1 MEEKLALGIDFGT
14 TYSCS
19 GVWINGGVVIIPNS
33 LGERTTPSV
42 VIFDKK
48 NEYYVGE
55 ETLNHLPKKNS
66 VKIYEIKRILGK
78 NYNEISDLL
87 NYFPFKIEKEKNGEG
102 PVIVM
107 TFDNKEK
114 AQYTPEQIASL
125 IFKKIISN
133 AESFLNQ
140 KVTDVV
146 ITVPADF
153 NHTQRLAVKKSA
165 ESIKGINVLRL
176 INEPSAAALTSTFYQ
191 INKNQNIIMMDV
203 NNIENAV
210 LDSAPHPMA
219 ETPFDNYLNT
229 NTIDENDNEESSDKF
244 FLVFDLGG
252 GTYDVSLVEQND
264 SMLETISSSGN
275 QKLGGGDFD
284 RALMDYC
291 LSKLDNLKL
300 KKDEIQKNF
309 KSMQRLKI
317 ACEQTKKFLSMKEQ
331 DTIYIEDFY
340 KEEALSV
347 PITRVKFEDLCK
359 NYFDQLLEPI
369 DKVLKDSKIEV
380 NQIQEVI
387 LVGGSSKIPK
397 IKTILSKKFPKTRI
411 NDKINPDEVVA
422 YGATL
427 FCEKLIRNNNESLK
441 DFDYFD
447 CTQHSYGIET
457 DNGDVEIILPRG
469 SKYPSC
475 VTKYFHN
482 SYNNQTTFEIKVY
495 EGENKKC
502 KNNKFLA
509 TFTIEGIPKMKAG
522 ELICT
527 VKIGIDTNQTV
538 YVNAYVGE
546 KDIKKGIKIKN
557 DNRFENMKVISVDDV
572 ENIID
577 YDEINKKRVK
587 YKNSIMDYFKNYQE
601 AKNEVDKFTLLKN
614 YNTAIIDY
622 LTFLEEKCFD
632 IESEEYLSLVDKLF
646 KSYQNMYSPNMFKL
660 ISDKDKENIEFNIKL
675 LLSKICLKNPFRL
688 KPLLKNLEKIKR
700 ETSDI
705 FYSISIYC
713 MKILRVKA
721 LDFFNL
727 KKKNSSSISKNI
739 YEECLN
745 IAKSNLDEK
754 ILNLIPNQLKN
765 EFEEIKEECEINIK
779 IISVEFF
786 DGIEQTKK
794 TGKLF
799 SNDDLDYD
807 NLCLLS
813 FNFSQALKNIDMIK
827 NLDKNKE
834 ALETKSICL
843 ANIVKIEYSMKKKR
857 RISLENLK
865 LKADTCIDIVDNKL
879 SKDKKYVK
887 KDWYN
892 EIIQLRNN
900 IQNEI
905 ESMQKNENNNN
916 NNDDD
921 LDKIFNEKYLCGE
934 EEFLTFLLTN
944 YPYQGFDLTKDF
956 LAEYKKN
963 KKFYLKRLI
972 TKYKNYDN
980 NTIITDDGS
989 QNNNLSQ
996 KKEIILRYINNIIN
1010 DLNRQTAGE

>member
-1 MEEKLALGIDFGT
+1 MEEKLAIGIDFGT

-19 GVWINGGVVIIPNS
+19 GVWMNGGVVIIPNGI
-33 LGERTTPSV
+33 GERTTPSV

-66 VKIYEIKRILGK
+66 VKIYEIKRLLGK
-78 NYNEISDLL
+78 NYNEIKDLL
-87 NYFPFKIEKEKNGEG
+87 NYFPYKIEKEKNGEG

-107 TFDNKEK
+107 TFDNNEK
-114 AQYTPEQIASL
+114 VQYTPEQIACL

-140 KVTDVV
+140 KITDVV

-153 NHTQRLAVKKSA
+153 THTQRHAVKKAA
-165 ESIKGINVLRL
+165 ESIQGVKVIRL
-176 INEPSAAALTSTFYQ
+176 INEPSAAALTSGFYQ
-191 INKNQNIIMMDV
+191 INKNQKIIMMDTG
-203 NNIENAV
+203 NIEDCE
-210 LDSAPHPMA
+210 LDSAPSPMK

-229 NTIDENDNEESSDKF
+229 NEIIDNEDDSSDKF

-264 SMLETISSSGN
+264 SMLETIASSGN
-275 QKLGGGDFD
+275 QMLGGGDFD
-284 RALMDYC
+284 KVLMDYC

-300 KKDEIQKNF
+300 NKEEIKKNF

-317 ACEQTKKFLSMKEQ
+317 ACEQTKKLLSIKEQ

-340 KEEALSV
+340 KQESLSI
-347 PITRVKFEDLCK
+347 PITRVNFENLSK
-359 NYFDQLLEPI
+359 KLFDELMEPI
-369 DKVLKDSKIEV
+369 NTVLKDSHIEV
-380 NQIQEVI
+380 EQIQEII

-397 IKTILSKKFPKTRI
+397 IKKILSEKFPNTRI
-411 NDKINPDEVVA
+411 NDTINPDEVVA

-457 DNGDVEIILPRG
+457 EDGDFEIILPRG

-482 SYNNQTTFEIKVY
+482 TYNNQTSFVIKVY
-495 EGENKKC
+495 EGEMKKC
-502 KNNKFLA
+502 KNNKLLA
-509 TFTIEGIPKMKAG
+509 TFTIEGIPKMKKG

-527 VKIGIDTNQTV
+527 VNIGIDTNQTI
-538 YVNAYVGE
+538 YVNAHVGE
-546 KDIKKGIKIKN
+546 KDIKKGIKISN
-557 DNRFENMKVISVDDV
+557 DNRFENMKVVKIENV

-577 YDEINKKRVK
+577 YGEINKKRVK
-587 YKNSIMDYFKNYQE
+587 YKNNIIDYYKSFQE
-601 AKNEVDKFTLLKN
+601 AKNEADKFTLIKN
-614 YNTAIIDY
+614 YNTAIFDY
-622 LTFLEEKCFD
+622 LIFLEEKCFD

-646 KSYQNMYSPNMFKL
+646 KSYYYIYSTDMFKL
-660 ISDKDKENIEFNIKL
+660 LSIQEKEKIEINIKL
-675 LLSKICLKNPFRL
+675 FLSKICLKNPFRL
-688 KPLLKNLEKIKR
+688 KPLLKNFEKTKR
-700 ETSDI
+700 EISCI
-705 FYSISIYC
+705 FYSASVHC
-713 MKILRVKA
+713 MKILRLKA

-727 KKKNSSSISKNI
+727 KKKNSSCISKNI

-745 IAKSNLDEK
+745 IAKSNFDEK
-754 ILNLIPNQLKN
+754 ILNLIPNELKSAY
-765 EFEEIKEECEINIK
+765 EEIKEECEINIK
-779 IISVEFF
+779 IISTEFF
-786 DGIEQTKK
+786 DGIDNTKK
-794 TGKLF
+794 TGNLF

-813 FNFSQALKNIDMIK
+813 FNFSQALKKIDSIK
-827 NLDKNKE
+827 NLEKNKE

-843 ANIVKIEYSMKKKR
+843 ANIVKIEYSMKKR

-865 LKADTCIDIVDNKL
+865 LKADTCIDIVENKL

-887 KDWYN
+887 KNWYN
-892 EIIQLRNN
+892 EIIELRNK

-905 ESMQKNENNNN
+905 ESMPKIENNNN
-916 NNDDD
+916 NDNDN
-921 LDKIFNEKYLCGE
+921 LDIIFNEKFLCGE
-934 EEFLTFLLTN
+934 EEFLTFLLKN
-944 YPYQGFDLTKDF
+944 YPYNGFDKNQNF
-956 LAEYKKN
+956 LNEYKKN
-963 KKFYLKRLI
+963 KKLYLKRLI
-972 TKYKNYDN
+972 GKYRNYDN
-980 NTIITDDGS
+980 VMSGTPNGD
-989 QNNNLSQ
+989 LSQ
-996 KKEIILRYINNIIN
+996 KKEIILKYINNILN
-1010 DLNRQTAGE
+1010 DLNKVTIGE